1 MKATIQK
8 CAGLGFAATV
18 LGFAWPA
25 IAQSSFEFKAR
36 SGIVTD
42 PFVMTNDSIC
52 QLVDTDLAGG
62 GRAVFSFT
70 LTNAGTYALIFFV
83 NVPNTETNS
92 LYVDIDNEPQDP
104 KTIWKIP
111 ATSGFENRIVF
122 WPENVTPGV
131 IQSKQKNF
139 TLAPGNHNIIVRGKA
154 ANVQIAGVIL
164 RRLPAAPTNLRTVKN
179 P

>member
-1 MKATIQK
+1 MKATLQN

-25 IAQSSFEFKAR
+25 LAQSSFEFKAS
-36 SGIVTD
+36 SGIVAD
-42 PFVMTNDSIC
+42 PFVVTNDSIR
-52 QLVDTDLAGG
+52 QFVDTDLAAG

-70 LTNAGTYALIFFV
+70 LTNAGTYALIFSV

-92 LYVDIDNEPQDP
+92 LYVDIDNEPQDS

-122 WPENVTPGV
+122 WPENVMP
-131 IQSKQKNF
+131 KQKNF
-139 TLAPGNHNIIVRGKA
+139 TLAPGNHSIIVRGKE
-154 ANVQIAGVIL
+154 ANVQIASIIL
-164 RRLPAAPTNLRTVKN
+164 RRLPAAPTNLRTAKS